1 MAQSFSSLQRF
12 LGSVMQ
18 YMYYISPAMS
28 TGNFIHLLL
37 EPCFC
42 LNDVFF
48 CDGDGH
54 AVNDDMDKL
63 ESVWALG

>member
-1 MAQSFSSLQRF
+1 
-12 LGSVMQ
+12 
-18 YMYYISPAMS
+18 MS

-42 LNDVFF
+42 LHNVFF

-54 AVNDDMDKL
+54 AVDDDVDKL
-63 ESVWALG
+63 ESVWTLGEEPLEAHSDEVFSVG